1 MLLRPETFG
10 RLCLARDLLHEAPD
24 EAPLTVRD
32 VAREV
37 GLSPFHMI
45 RQFEAVF
52 GLTPHQYRIGVRLD
66 RARDLLARGELS
78 VTEVCMHLGFSSP
91 GQLQR
96 VVHAP
101 RGREPVGL
109 PPSRADDG
117 PRTGPDPAPSGA
129 GLPRPHDAAARRLA
143 AQFSRSLTPAA
154 VADSSREEDP

>member
-10 RLCLARDLLHEAPD
+10 RLCLARDLLHEAAD

-78 VTEVCMHLGFSSP
+78 VTEVCMHLGFSSLGSFSASFTRRVGESPSAYRRRARTLVRVP
-91 GQLQR
+91 GLIPRPR
-96 VVHAP
+96 VPGCLGLMALL
-101 RGREPVGL
+101 PVGAL
-109 PPSRADDG
+109 RN
-117 PRTGPDPAPSGA
+117 
-129 GLPRPHDAAARRLA
+129 
-143 AQFSRSLTPAA
+143 
-154 VADSSREEDP
+154 SREA